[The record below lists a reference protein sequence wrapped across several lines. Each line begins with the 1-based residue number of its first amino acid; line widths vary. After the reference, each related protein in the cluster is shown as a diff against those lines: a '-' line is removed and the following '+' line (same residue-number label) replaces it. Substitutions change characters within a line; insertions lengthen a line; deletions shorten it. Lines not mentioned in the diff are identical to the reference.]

1 MATYRIYKGGDQIVL
16 RIAKFDRYD
25 LVNNPGDDKAS
36 FTLWFG
42 GCSMKCK
49 NCYNPELQSKDKGGE
64 YDVKAVLFAICN
76 ECEKQNLDTVVL
88 LGGEPLEQE
97 FDDLN
102 MLLNKLHMY
111 GYKIWLYT
119 GWEFE
124 DIPEAIKNNLY
135 TIKCGP
141 YVDELKCDGFPAST
155 NQRIFRKLNNEW
167 KQIKLGG

>member
-1 MATYRIYKGGDQIVL
+1 ML

-36 FTLWFG
+36 FTIWFS
-42 GCSMKCK
+42 GCNMGCK
-49 NCYNPELQSKDKGGE
+49 NCHNPELQSKDRGQK
-64 YDVKAVLFAICN
+64 YDTKTVLFAICS

-97 FDDLN
+97 FDSLS
-102 MLLNKLHMY
+102 LLINKLHTY
-111 GYKIWLYT
+111 GYKVWLYT

-124 DIPEAIKNNLY
+124 NIPNAIKNNLY

-141 YVDELKCDGFPAST
+141 YIEELSCEGFPSST
-155 NQRIFRKLNNEW
+155 NQRIFRKIDNEW
-167 KQIKLGG
+167 QQINIGG